1 MKKIIIVLFIS
12 FIFITGCGNK
22 DKIAELKCEMPTTTI
37 TITVDKGKII
47 KYVDEIR
54 GDISKEEINV
64 LNESYLKDIKDNKE
78 AINKL
83 REVIAST
90 GGDCIN

>member
-1 MKKIIIVLFIS
+1 MKKILIILFIS
-12 FIFITGCGNK
+12 FIFVTGCGKK
-22 DKIAELKCEMPTTTI
+22 DNTDELKCEMSNTTI
-37 TITVDKGKII
+37 TITVEKGKII
-47 KYVDEIR
+47 KYVDKVR

-64 LNESYLKDIKDNKE
+64 LNESYLKNIKDNKE

-90 GGDCIN
+90 GGDCK